1 MSSHSKPDQGQP
13 KATSA
18 TTLEPVVIPRDQ
30 HTVSRRD
37 ISPSCLKVLYRL
49 NEAGFEAYIVGGG
62 VRDLLLGLKPKDFDV
77 ATNAT
82 PEEIRDLF
90 RNSRIIGRRFQI
102 VHIRFGREIIEVT
115 TFRASHTDSVEI
127 PGESLG
133 RKVTHLAAAHSA
145 SGMLLRDNVYGDITG
160 DVMRRDFTVNALY
173 YTVKNYE
180 IHDFVNGL
188 ADIRT
193 RSLRMIGDPV
203 ERYRE
208 DPVRTLRA
216 IRLAAKLDFT
226 IAPETAAPI
235 RECAHM
241 LESVPAAR
249 LFDECLKLF
258 FAGKALPTY
267 RGLCEYGIFP
277 TLFPATARAVVS
289 GDENAQEA
297 QRFLEQALAN
307 TDARLAEDKSVAPY
321 FLLAALLWPAV
332 EQAFNTL
339 LAEGMPE
346 QMAMIEA
353 GNQVIMSQ
361 IDRISI
367 PKRFSIP
374 MREIWESQLRLPR
387 RAGRRAELF
396 LQNKRFRAA
405 YDFLL
410 LREQAGRDLGGL
422 GQWWT
427 EFQEADKT
435 QREKMQLALG
445 KGHHS
450 KSRKRRVK
458 SPRGK
463 KPSNPES

>member
-1 MSSHSKPDQGQP
+1 
-13 KATSA
+13 SA

-193 RSLRMIGDPV
+193 RSLRMI
-203 ERYRE
+203 
-208 DPVRTLRA
+208 
-216 IRLAAKLDFT
+216 
-226 IAPETAAPI
+226 
-235 RECAHM
+235 
-241 LESVPAAR
+241 
-249 LFDECLKLF
+249 
-258 FAGKALPTY
+258 
-267 RGLCEYGIFP
+267 
-277 TLFPATARAVVS
+277 
-289 GDENAQEA
+289 
-297 QRFLEQALAN
+297 
-307 TDARLAEDKSVAPY
+307 
-321 FLLAALLWPAV
+321 
-332 EQAFNTL
+332 
-339 LAEGMPE
+339 
-346 QMAMIEA
+346 
-353 GNQVIMSQ
+353 
-361 IDRISI
+361 
-367 PKRFSIP
+367 
-374 MREIWESQLRLPR
+374 
-387 RAGRRAELF
+387 
-396 LQNKRFRAA
+396 
-405 YDFLL
+405 
-410 LREQAGRDLGGL
+410 
-422 GQWWT
+422 
-427 EFQEADKT
+427 
-435 QREKMQLALG
+435 
-445 KGHHS
+445 
-450 KSRKRRVK
+450 
-458 SPRGK
+458 
-463 KPSNPES
+463 